1 MATSTGQRI
10 GIWVIAG
17 ALVVGTL
24 GGFAAMILESGN
36 KQTDQAAQ
44 QKQYE
49 EYMKQQNEAAAAH
62 ALSSKP
68 LEGFAATPFDKAG
81 VSELNVEVIKEGDGA
96 ALAADSSLEA
106 NYFGWTSD
114 GKIFDST
121 NQNGTVTPATFGL
134 DGVIEG
140 WKKGLNGV
148 RVGSV
153 VKLSIPA
160 NLAYGANGSP
170 PNIGPDEPLQ
180 FIVEV
185 KAIK

>member
-17 ALVVGTL
+17 ALTIGTL
-24 GGFAAMILESGN
+24 GGFAAMILQQSN
-36 KQTDQAAQ
+36 ASVDQAAQ
-44 QKQYE
+44 QKQMD
-49 EYMKQQNEAAAAH
+49 EYMKQQTAAAAAH
-62 ALSSKP
+62 AASSKP
-68 LEGFAATPFDKAG
+68 LDGYSAATFDKA
-81 VSELNVEVIKEGDGA
+81 SITKLQTEVLTPGDGA
-96 ALAADSSLEA
+96 ALAKDSTIEA

-134 DGVIEG
+134 DKVIAG
-140 WKKGLNGV
+140 WTEGLNGV

-160 NLAYGANGSP
+160 SQAYGANGSP
-170 PNIGPDEPLQ
+170 PNIGPNEPLM